1 MLSCILIALQS
12 NGGGGVKK
20 KITKIQP
27 QTPTE
32 NLVIV

>member
-12 NGGGGVKK
+12 NGGGGKK